1 MISTFQIWYNS
12 MLFYFIFNCLIFFSS
27 LSFWRFLIFFCQG
40 TLRSDHLWL
49 AETVQ
54 HLIFLSYFGDT
65 FKMGCVSWKYIVV
78 HNHPLDFANL
88 FVKLVNAKKIID
100 YVTWCSLIQSLKLLA
115 SNFLFSHFF
124 TTELLNM
131 LLRMLTHVLHI

>member
-49 AETVQ
+49 AKQ
-54 HLIFLSYFGDT
+54 YNILYSCLILVT
-65 FKMGCVSWKYIVV
+65 LLRWAVSAEKNIVV
-78 HNHPLDFANL
+78 RNHPLDFANL